1 MIVYTSLM
9 VINYIDDTFKNS
21 DNLDDDD
28 FFKVVISNINLVLLF
43 IVNNFSQASI
53 SFNDDFAGQHFR
65 TDLDVRL
72 RPSRIRKI
80 VKLADNLR
88 RLSTTESPDL
98 EKFTYVVSTTVPE
111 FCVARFFC
119 ITRSTI
125 FSTMSTITTFLIVFF
140 QFRQ

>member
-1 MIVYTSLM
+1 VHCHHIGTTFTGKNLNFLANIEHLLAHFRDTVDLFNDPFGWPIVLMIVYTSLM

-21 DNLDDDD
+21 DNLDDED

-72 RPSRIRKI
+72 RPSRIRKNCQI
-80 VKLADNLR
+80 G
-88 RLSTTESPDL
+88 
-98 EKFTYVVSTTVPE
+98 
-111 FCVARFFC
+111 
-119 ITRSTI
+119 
-125 FSTMSTITTFLIVFF
+125 
-140 QFRQ
+140 